1 MRSKAPLA
9 LMEQAVMVLVFA
21 LAAALCLRVFV
32 WSDQASRDNEA
43 RDRALVLAQSA
54 AEIMKQAGDDMARAQ
69 DAAVERLGGQLSQGL
84 YFSFYDG
91 DWQLVEQGA
100 AVYRLE
106 TQGEPTDVPG
116 LWRAEVRVCRE
127 SDGLLLVHLPVAW
140 QGEVDEHG

>member
-43 RDRALVLAQSA
+43 RDRALLLAQSA
-54 AEIMKQAGDDMARAQ
+54 AEIMKQAGGDMPRAQ
-69 DAAVERLGGQLSQGL
+69 EAVVEQLGGQLSQGL

-91 DWQLVEQGA
+91 DWQPVEQDG
-100 AVYRLE
+100 AVYCLE

-116 LWRAEVRVCRE
+116 LWRADVRVSRE
-127 SDGLLLVHLPVAW
+127 SDGLLLVRLPVAW
-140 QGEVDEHG
+140 QGEVDGDG